1 MEQSDNIEHSD
12 NMEQFNNID
21 SSNSI
26 IERVEY
32 NYDTL
37 NSIISRDEA
46 ELIGTYTKFI
56 QKTDIKFK
64 CKCGTEDSKQF
75 KSLIRVGALCGK
87 CSRIKGQQ
95 MSEKIK
101 NRSQNPVIISYYYKD
116 GLDSDIARDK
126 AILLSVFEP
135 EFRFTRETLIKFRCS
150 CGDSTECETRFD
162 NIKNGAGAFCKKCIR
177 KQTTKKSNETSLLR
191 NPGKSLKEIG
201 HERYKRG
208 CESIMK
214 NHGVLNNMQ
223 MPETQEKRK
232 INSMK
237 NHGVDHPMKVPE
249 NIKKM
254 QETNIQR
261 FNTPHSLLNPEIR
274 EKAHATFLA
283 NHGSISP
290 FGNPTV
296 REKAITTRLERYGV
310 KHSAQCPE
318 IAERMAQYKD
328 YTYPSGNIIQIQG
341 YENYVLDYLLQNMN
355 IHEDDIVIKRS
366 EVPVIKYREDLI
378 YYPDIYIKSLNRIIE
393 VKSVQTYKSNIEKNN
408 DKAIACINLGYS
420 FQFWIYDEKLKRT
433 IIDISKENIMFDSE
447 EDKIGFYEAT
457 SSVFETMLTEEDV
470 NKLFETEIIPN
481 ATQEQMGIGAG
492 TSISTNIEATMP
504 DSYKLYYIDN
514 NIYLY
519 KYKFM

>member
-1 MEQSDNIEHSD
+1 MEKIELN
-12 NMEQFNNID
+12 NMEQINNIE
-21 SSNSI
+21 SEQNVI
-26 IERVEY
+26 VERVEY
-32 NYDTL
+32 NYNTL

-46 ELIGTYTKFI
+46 ELIGSYTVFI
-56 QKTDIKFK
+56 QKTNIKFK

-87 CSRIKGQQ
+87 CSRVKGLN

-101 NRSQNPVIISYYYKD
+101 KIDRKYTKSE
-116 GLDSDIARDK
+116 LDSNITRDK
-126 AILLSVFEP
+126 AILLSVFDP
-135 EFRFTRETLIKFRCS
+135 DFRFTRETLIKFRCS
-150 CGDSTECETRFD
+150 CDDSTECETRFD
-162 NIKNGAGAFCKKCIR
+162 NIKDGAGAFCKKCIR
-177 KQTTKKSNETSLLR
+177 KQTTKKSNETQLLR
-191 NPGKSLKEIG
+191 NPGKTLKEIG

-232 INSMK
+232 INSMEK
-237 NHGVDHPMKVPE
+237 HGVDHPMKVPE

-254 QETNIQR
+254 QETNVEKY
-261 FNTPHSLLNPEIR
+261 NTPHSLLNPEIR
-274 EKAHATFLA
+274 EKAQATILA

-290 FGNPTV
+290 FGNPIV
-296 REKAITTRLERYGV
+296 REKATATRLKRYGV
-310 KHSAQCPE
+310 KYSAQCPE
-318 IAERMAQYKD
+318 IAEKMAQYKD
-328 YTYPSGNIIQIQG
+328 YTYPSGNIIKIQG
-341 YENYVLDYLLQNMN
+341 YENYVIDYLLENMN

-366 EVPVIKYREDLI
+366 EVPVIKYRDDLM

-393 VKSVQTYKSNIEKNN
+393 VKSIQTYRTNIEKNN
-408 DKAIACINLGYS
+408 DKAIACVNLGYS

-433 IIDISKENIMFDSE
+433 IIDISKENIMFDNE
-447 EDKIGFYEAT
+447 EDKNSFYEAT
-457 SSVFETMLTEEDV
+457 QSIFETMLTEEDV
-470 NKLFETEIIPN
+470 NTLFETEIIPS
-481 ATQEQMGIGAG
+481 AIPEQIGMETGAG
-492 TSISTNIEATMP
+492 VGVSTNVETNIS